1 MGREHYVGDGEEINE
16 ANARSFPATRPNG
29 LSHLE
34 VSTIVAF
41 NGFQSPPKLARD
53 SLVDSFLQYCN
64 PWMPILTRS
73 DIDSL
78 RNGTAPALLAQ
89 ALYLA
94 ASRVSS
100 SPLVQSFASSHEFYE
115 RTKVLF
121 WMGQEHVPLTIIK
134 ATLMMQWYNP
144 EGPEHVSLDTSEFWL
159 KTGVGLAH
167 QVGLHK
173 EPSAGP
179 MYTLRRRLWWSLV
192 ARDSLIAA
200 AHGRPRAIN
209 LEDAEVRPPTP
220 ADFDDS
226 ENEGQLFIRYVEICR
241 LLGDL
246 TECCARHYLPNSK
259 RFDIEA
265 SLLRWP
271 DSLIPALR
279 LPSTPS
285 AANFNARQLHLPY
298 LMSIMVCSRFTTRS
312 VSRPAILA
320 ASYSCA
326 IFEGFLARD
335 EVRYLAPVFTIY
347 CLSSGFTLLSLYP
360 FPALWTTAQ
369 SDYNIIRSTLSELSK
384 RWRSAIGG
392 LKAIQSALQCRERAI
407 IGQPLRPLEAGRPD
421 WDPFSGGFP
430 MELCKMHN
438 PYDLEVA
445 AQTRELELAAHAEL
459 NQGNGDGDDITIPVP
474 HSTHEPFG
482 YDESPYNST
491 WDLFQYDHFGNW
503 LLHEPVRTG

>member
-1 MGREHYVGDGEEINE
+1 MFHQSTVTASNDLLTHLSTRSRKKRKTAGTKSMQTAQTPHLPPPQTPQSATSARSNSELTPIQPQLREPHRDPPPYEDQTWTGDSTSTYMGREHYVGDSEEINE
-16 ANARSFPATRPNG
+16 ANARSFPATKPNG

-41 NGFQSPPKLARD
+41 NGFQTPPKPARE
-53 SLVDSFLQYCN
+53 SLVESFLQYCQ
-64 PWMPILTRS
+64 PWMPILTTR
-73 DIDSL
+73 DADSL
-78 RNGTAPALLAQ
+78 RNGTTSALFAQ

-115 RTKVLF
+115 RAKVLF
-121 WMGQEHVPLTIIK
+121 WMGHEHIPLTIIK

-179 MYTLRRRLWWSLV
+179 TSALRRRLWWSLV

-220 ADFDDS
+220 ADFDDT
-226 ENEGQLFIRYVEICR
+226 EDDGQLFIRYVEICR

-271 DSLIPALR
+271 ESLSPALR

-285 AANFNARQLHLPY
+285 ATNFNARQLHLPY
-298 LMSIMVCSRFTTRS
+298 LMSIMVCSRFTTRG
-312 VSRPAILA
+312 VSRPAVLA
-320 ASYSCA
+320 ASYACG

-335 EVRYLAPVFTIY
+335 EVRFLAPVFTIY
-347 CLSSGFTLLSLYP
+347 CLCSGFTLLSLYP
-360 FPALWTTAQ
+360 FPALWTAAQ
-369 SDYNIIRSTLSELSK
+369 SD
-384 RWRSAIGG
+384 
-392 LKAIQSALQCRERAI
+392 
-407 IGQPLRPLEAGRPD
+407 
-421 WDPFSGGFP
+421 
-430 MELCKMHN
+430 
-438 PYDLEVA
+438 
-445 AQTRELELAAHAEL
+445 
-459 NQGNGDGDDITIPVP
+459 
-474 HSTHEPFG
+474 
-482 YDESPYNST
+482 
-491 WDLFQYDHFGNW
+491 
-503 LLHEPVRTG
+503 